1 MAENEKKNHKNLKND
16 NNASN
21 SKKNNN
27 IKKSKLNYKKKTTS
41 KKQIKNKSV
50 NNDEQKQQNRK
61 NQHSANKKANVKKQ
75 PEKKAL
81 KPIKIGFLGGLNEI
95 GKNMTVYEYENE
107 IIIVDCGLSF
117 PDQDMLGVD
126 LVIPD
131 FTYIKNNIDKVSGIF
146 ITHGH
151 EDHIGGLAFLLKE
164 CNIPVYSTKLTLGL
178 INAKLTEHKIADKV
192 ILRNMVPGETV
203 KLNHFSVEMI
213 HVNHSIPDSAAFAI
227 RTESGTIIQTGDFK
241 IDNTPIDGDV
251 IDLTRFAQIGTEGV
265 LCLLSDSTNSERPGY
280 TESEKI
286 VGESFDKLF
295 RRAGKRRI
303 LIATFASN
311 IHRVQQIIDV
321 ASIQG
326 RKVALSGRSLEQVIK
341 ISEELGYLKVPD
353 GILINIDQVKDYT
366 DEQIVIITTGSQGEP
381 LSALARMSL
390 GEHRKINITVNDY
403 IILSAN
409 PIPGNEKLVGK
420 LINDLMGLGAEV
432 VYEKMYDVHVSGHAC
447 QEEQKLL
454 ISLVKP
460 KYFIPVHGER
470 KHLQRHAQTA
480 KSMGID
486 QKNIIIAEN
495 GFCVECSEDKFEVV
509 SKIEAGQVFVDG
521 SGVGDVGNIVLRD
534 RKRLSEDGIIIVAVC
549 IDKAFGEIISGPDIV
564 SRGFVY
570 VKESESLM
578 DEASE
583 LARKT
588 INKYIDNG
596 NNDFNAIKSRV
607 RDDVS
612 RLMFEK
618 TKRSPMILPLFM
630 EV

>member
-1 MAENEKKNHKNLKND
+1 
-16 NNASN
+16 
-21 SKKNNN
+21 
-27 IKKSKLNYKKKTTS
+27 
-41 KKQIKNKSV
+41 
-50 NNDEQKQQNRK
+50 
-61 NQHSANKKANVKKQ
+61 
-75 PEKKAL
+75 
-81 KPIKIGFLGGLNEI
+81 
-95 GKNMTVYEYENE
+95 
-107 IIIVDCGLSF
+107 
-117 PDQDMLGVD
+117 
-126 LVIPD
+126 
-131 FTYIKNNIDKVSGIF
+131 
-146 ITHGH
+146 
-151 EDHIGGLAFLLKE
+151 
-164 CNIPVYSTKLTLGL
+164 
-178 INAKLTEHKIADKV
+178 
-192 ILRNMVPGETV
+192 
-203 KLNHFSVEMI
+203 
-213 HVNHSIPDSAAFAI
+213 
-227 RTESGTIIQTGDFK
+227 
-241 IDNTPIDGDV
+241 
-251 IDLTRFAQIGTEGV
+251 
-265 LCLLSDSTNSERPGY
+265 
-280 TESEKI
+280 
-286 VGESFDKLF
+286 
-295 RRAGKRRI
+295 
-303 LIATFASN
+303 
-311 IHRVQQIIDV
+311 
-321 ASIQG
+321 
-326 RKVALSGRSLEQVIK
+326 
-341 ISEELGYLKVPD
+341 
-353 GILINIDQVKDYT
+353 
-366 DEQIVIITTGSQGEP
+366 
-381 LSALARMSL
+381 MSL

-495 GFCVECSEDKFEVV
+495 GFSVECSEDKFEVV

-549 IDKAFGEIISGPDIV
+549 IDKTFGEIISGPDIV

-570 VKESESLM
+570 VKESESLI

-583 LARKT
+583 LARKI